1 MNSSP
6 SSRPEPTV
14 DPSSVSSYHARLPY
28 GQRMSASALIGQP
41 FFPFDGE
48 VGVVPL
54 DEPVIPEPPRN
65 GEPGGSACIRC
76 VSPDDHLVWRDDLW
90 SVTGGFDRIGLPAI
104 VVLQPREHYRL
115 DNLPEPLLAS
125 LGSVI
130 QRVAGAIRQIDGV
143 GRTHFNRWGD
153 GSEHFHVWFLA
164 RPLGMMQL
172 RGAGIAFWDDLL
184 PDVPDDEYL
193 ANLRTIGAALA
204 EADGEAFEPAL
215 SFDH

>member
-6 SSRPEPTV
+6 SSRPEPFV
-14 DPSSVSSYHARLPY
+14 DPNSVSSYHARLPY
-28 GQRMSASALIGQP
+28 GQRMSASALIGHP

-76 VSPDDHLVWRDDLW
+76 ASPDDHLVWRDDLW
-90 SVTGGFDRIGLPAI
+90 SVTGGFDRIGLPA
-104 VVLQPREHYRL
+104 VVLQPREHYRF

-130 QRVAGAIRQIDGV
+130 QRIAGAIRQIDGV

-172 RGAGIAFWDDLL
+172 RGAGIAFWDDVL

-204 EADGEAFEPAL
+204 EADGEAFEPTL